1 MSNNKEAR
9 KIKEIIGELSKSTLN
24 KYKYVFVEGTDDVEI
39 YKEIVRRKQLD
50 LTKFVFE
57 HTGGRDPIIR
67 LNEAICLQQTLLE
80 KTILFADQDTFIFSS
95 IPSEHKNIQF
105 TKGYS
110 IENDLF
116 EDGFDAL
123 MTELYPEEKTRF
135 ELLINSISE
144 WYAYEMEKVFAGN
157 SADSKIDINGLGEID
172 AHSEQLAARFL
183 LRRGYTQASEELTNS
198 IKNNYMLLLRG
209 KILFEV
215 LIRIHLD
222 RNQDSFRH
230 TNVKAIRNIAFHQG
244 IQNTSSNFNRI
255 VRVFEHNLN
264 NL

>member
-9 KIKEIIGELSKSTLN
+9 KVQEILGELSKSTLN
-24 KYKYVFVEGTDDVEI
+24 KYKYVFVEGVDDVEI
-39 YKEIVRRKQLD
+39 YQEIIRRKKLD

-57 HTGGRDPIIR
+57 QTGGRGPLFV
-67 LNEAICLQQTLLE
+67 LNEAICLQSTIVE
-80 KTILFADQDTFIFSS
+80 KTMMFADKDIFVFSS
-95 IPSEHKNIQF
+95 VPSEYENIHF

-135 ELLINSISE
+135 ELLINNISE

-157 SADSKIDINGLGEID
+157 GTDSKIAINGLGEID

-183 LRRGYTQASEELTNS
+183 LKRGYTQASEELTNS
-198 IKNNYMLLLRG
+198 IKNNYMLQLRG

-215 LIRIHLD
+215 LRRIHLD
-222 RNQDSFRH
+222 RIRDSFRH
-230 TNVKAIRNIAFHQG
+230 TDVKAIRNIAFHQG

-255 VRVFEHNLN
+255 VRVFEHNLS